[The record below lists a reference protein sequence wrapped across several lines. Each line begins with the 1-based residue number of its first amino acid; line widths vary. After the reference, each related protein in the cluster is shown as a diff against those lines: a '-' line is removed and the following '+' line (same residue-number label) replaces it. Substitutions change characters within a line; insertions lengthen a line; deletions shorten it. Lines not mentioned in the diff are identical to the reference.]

1 MMGYTKSDI
10 TKMKR
15 ALMKAITNSKT
26 GKEQDELQDVFDLL
40 DGLLVEG
47 HIE

>member
-1 MMGYTKSDI
+1 MMGYTAEDI

-15 ALMKAITNSKT
+15 TLMEAITNAKT
-26 GKEQDELQDVFDLL
+26 GKEQSELQDVFDLL